1 MSRQTSASGFV
12 AIAASEQRADK
23 TNRGPQTLSSWMMVP
38 LVVVLRF
45 GGPGPDR
52 TEGRW
57 SARRDEP
64 RPRGQFAPG
73 RLTQEFRA
81 LVGAAA
87 PLVGGRRHRQPGR
100 DPPPVE
106 LVTASRY

>member
-1 MSRQTSASGFV
+1 
-12 AIAASEQRADK
+12 
-23 TNRGPQTLSSWMMVP
+23 MMLP

-87 PLVGGRRHRQPGR
+87 RSLAGDDIVNLDEILRR
-100 DPPPVE
+100 
-106 LVTASRY
+106 SSS